1 MDRGRHVSQ
10 TVLSRRTLG
19 RAVAR
24 LGLVAVA
31 AGLAAALVAGCG
43 LFEPRDPRDADGTTG
58 PRCRNRSDPDSLY
71 DNIIVHY
78 GQPSSGSCYAD
89 MIGDAFLFTPDVQDY
104 ADAPAPPNNPYDG
117 WNRAIEIGV
126 TTNIKSTVQFI
137 QVSFDSTYQPATTT
151 TNPTTETRY
160 YHYHVLYRQTG
171 QSDTTRFQGLADI
184 TTEQGAGSLWTIKA
198 WRDQRDG
205 SGFDTWGI
213 LRANNRGGL

>member
-1 MDRGRHVSQ
+1 MDRGHHAAEA
-10 TVLSRRTLG
+10 VLNRRIL
-19 RAVAR
+19 AR
-24 LGLVAVA
+24 VAV
-31 AGLAAALVAGCG
+31 GLALVVGILAGCG
-43 LFEPRDPRDADGTTG
+43 LFEPRDPRDADGTSG
-58 PRCRNRSDPDSLY
+58 PRCRNRSEPDSLY

-89 MIGDAFLFTPDVQDY
+89 MIGDAFVFTPDVQDY

-137 QVSFDSTYQPATTT
+137 QVSFDSTYQPTTTT